1 MAKVITAVY
10 EEGVLRP
17 LDPLKLREH
26 ETVRIQLL
34 PAESDADA
42 AEQAIRVLVAAGLM
56 RPPSR
61 EPAPPD
67 PVSEER
73 RLALAERL
81 GRAPGKPLS
90 QIILE
95 DRGEW

>member
-34 PAESDADA
+34 PAEPDESA
-42 AEQAIRVLVAAGLM
+42 AEEARNVLVAAGLM

-61 EPAPPD
+61 ETVPPN

-73 RLALAERL
+73 RLALAEHL

-90 QIILE
+90 EIIIE